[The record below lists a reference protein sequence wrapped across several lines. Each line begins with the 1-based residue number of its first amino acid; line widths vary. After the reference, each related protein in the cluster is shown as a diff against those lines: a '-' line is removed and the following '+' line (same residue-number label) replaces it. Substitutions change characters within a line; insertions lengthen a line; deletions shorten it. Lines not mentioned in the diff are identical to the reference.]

1 MIVAASSLPPLPS
14 TMSTKNESVDSM
26 AAHVMPIFIYERP
39 CRSNSAPATNELTT
53 SSRRGQSPKSTAPT
67 ACRVVKPALRAANTL
82 ERYAV
87 ATVRRTTARRN
98 AAFASGSSCHL
109 APYSRAST
117 ESPAA
122 LGSKLGSTR
131 RAAWRVGHRG
141 ATPPARSHRRPEQPA
156 EECRQASPCG

>member
-14 TMSTKNESVDSM
+14 TMSTKNESVDNM

-39 CRSNSAPATNELTT
+39 CRSNSAPATNEPTT

-67 ACRVVKPALRAANTL
+67 AYRVVKPALRAANTP

-122 LGSKLGSTR
+122 LGSKLGLDSSRSLAR
-131 RAAWRVGHRG
+131 RAPWSNA
-141 ATPPARSHRRPEQPA
+141 PARSRRRPEQPA

>member
-14 TMSTKNESVDSM
+14 MMSTKNESVDNM
-26 AAHVMPIFIYERP
+26 APHVMPIFIYERP
-39 CRSNSAPATNELTT
+39 RRSNRTPAANELTT
-53 SSRRGQSPKSTAPT
+53 SSRRGQSPKSTAPV
-67 ACRVVKPALRAANTL
+67 ACRVVRPALRAANTP

-87 ATVRRTTARRN
+87 ATVKRAAVRRN

-109 APYSRAST
+109 APYSKAST
-117 ESPAA
+117 KARQHWVQSWDR
-122 LGSKLGSTR
+122 TR

>member
-67 ACRVVKPALRAANTL
+67 ACRVVKPALRAANTP

-122 LGSKLGSTR
+122 LGSKLGLDSSRSLAR
-131 RAAWRVGHRG
+131 RAPWSN
-141 ATPPARSHRRPEQPA
+141 ATCAIAQTTRTA
-156 EECRQASPCG
+156 C

>member
-39 CRSNSAPATNELTT
+39 CRSNSAPAANELTT

-67 ACRVVKPALRAANTL
+67 ACKVVKPALRAANTP

-109 APYSRAST
+109 APCSKAST
-117 ESPAA
+117 KARQHWVQSWDR
-122 LGSKLGSTR
+122 TR
-131 RAAWRVGHRG
+131 RAAWRVGRRG
-141 ATPPARSHRRPEQPA
+141 ATPPARSHRQPEQPA